1 MVFFKKEEKKQNL
14 LKSLYWIKGKIR
26 EHHAEVLWLDSEFWV
41 KEEGV
46 KIFRERKDFFLF
58 PPVSSTGARNRFLK
72 DEEVWQCHAYKI
84 TRSDPQRR

>member
-1 MVFFKKEEKKQNL
+1 M
-14 LKSLYWIKGKIR
+14 
-26 EHHAEVLWLDSEFWV
+26 

-84 TRSDPQRR
+84 TRPDPQRR